1 MYQSFTGASRR
12 PRQVNLSGKN
22 ANPFAA
28 ANNALGGPQSAVQ
41 NAHLDRQ
48 QRQKQRQELNA
59 AKTVQRVW
67 RGHNSRTK
75 TRDGW
80 RQQWDAID
88 PTAVD
93 PIQRLNGLLL
103 FFSPSNKTDV
113 QRLIT
118 FVSDHSLDTTAA
130 HHHLRL
136 EKACLEALK
145 LPNPHRTD
153 DLLSVLTYLA
163 TAIPQETSLIS
174 VDYYTTLSKLDQRSH
189 TSIGQAV
196 AAPLSSH
203 LLAAYE
209 GFVAAYLTT
218 PLQLTTLDHF
228 TPTLDFP
235 QLIHAASNV
244 STAATLDTRHRL
256 WLLGQFI
263 YLTQERVRASD
274 YVPVVA
280 RLLSSLAE
288 IIAPEAPA
296 LDMTNND
303 YDRLVLAKN
312 PARVHLN
319 KFLRDQLSRLV
330 DKDAIRSLVP
340 RPTATSETSML
351 DDTSDSQS
359 LASYALILLRIFPL
373 RADDIRMWLY
383 LGPLGQSKK
392 EDTIPAIAYFW
403 KGMRSTSIFANIYR
417 DPRAAVELLKA
428 PKASVS
434 AWKPPGYEAEHSKK
448 NSDWRVILI
457 FLELFT
463 FVLKI
468 MDDEEFLGANA
479 GSSLRDSNNALPI
492 EDLKDLT
499 IFLKNLGFAMYFNSQ
514 EISESFE
521 PGLDTLSTANLSR
534 HFGGPSTAVESKP
547 DAQPQTISVAGTVG
561 MSLEYVKGLVTGLLR
576 SVYERDSRRNFL
588 PKEHWLMVSRLDMT
602 NFIQAVVGED
612 ERRQQLQ
619 QQAIEDGDD
628 PGGHDSEPDDSEFIS
643 MTRSQRTYQRNNRQ
657 ASTARYLQSVAPR
670 LEILQN
676 MPFMIP
682 FETRVQIFR
691 EFVRL
696 DMMKRRDGFVDPDL
710 WRHRIAFGTFGQGR
724 GQTDLGRHHANVR
737 RKHEFEDAYKQFF
750 SLGDGLKEPIQIT
763 FLDEFGLQEAGID
776 GGGVTKEFLT
786 SITTEA
792 FNPEKGLFMEN
803 SQHSLY
809 PDPTSVE
816 ALKEMLRL
824 EGYPDDTQEHRESR
838 QDLLQR
844 YEFLGRVVGK
854 CLYEGILIDIN
865 LASFFLTKWAL
876 FGGRNSASRES
887 SYRASINDL
896 RDLDEELYQ
905 GLLSLKYYSGD
916 VEEWGTYFAIN
927 DTIPLPNGH
936 TKTIEHE
943 LVPNGANK
951 LVNREN
957 RLLYISAVA
966 RYRLSLQ
973 SKPQTDAFL
982 GGLSSIIQPSWLNM
996 FNQKELQTLIG
1007 GAASSIDISDLRA
1020 NTEYNG
1026 VYVIGDDGAEHP
1038 SVQLFWQVMQD
1049 LPDADRR
1056 KVLKFVTSTP
1066 RAPLLGFGSLN
1077 PRFTIRDSGEDEH
1090 RFPTASTCVNLLKLP
1105 RFRSQQ
1111 ALRDKLLYAVNSGAG
1126 FDLS

>member
-1 MYQSFTGASRR
+1 MPHSKYDSPPESNHYNPFFTGRIRDGDACERSPTPTTDRNDIIRRLKARGDVDRQHEQPPSTTRIPTEADSNALGLDILRPRSALHRGDFREESESQHAISTSPVVPWHAQSHFLQRPRAASQASLSGSFSYQPPTSPLVHQANAADMPDHSPDHFTPTRILHPNLHRHSSLRAFPYQAHQPRRSIGSIGSLPQPPFPSARRPSISDASPLQHAPMVGSYEESILRGRMSTTPSKPLDFVAQIGVLGKGDCKPSLKCPPHVAIPFPAVFYSYASGTSTDPEPSPYVGMLDLENTLKKPDDPEALAARRRRKHQEHSHTISKHHDTSHTSHDDETSRQRRQHKMSRRINSLPGGSYRIPEIGQLQIIDSGGRIERSHFGVFILDGGPGDDLPGSRSPMYQSFTGASRR

-312 PARVHLN
+312 PTRVHLN

-359 LASYALILLRIFPL
+359 LASYALILLRFFPL

-561 MSLEYVKGLVTGLLR
+561 M
-576 SVYERDSRRNFL
+576 
-588 PKEHWLMVSRLDMT
+588 
-602 NFIQAVVGED
+602 
-612 ERRQQLQ
+612 
-619 QQAIEDGDD
+619 
-628 PGGHDSEPDDSEFIS
+628 
-643 MTRSQRTYQRNNRQ
+643 
-657 ASTARYLQSVAPR
+657 
-670 LEILQN
+670 
-676 MPFMIP
+676 
-682 FETRVQIFR
+682 
-691 EFVRL
+691 
-696 DMMKRRDGFVDPDL
+696 
-710 WRHRIAFGTFGQGR
+710 
-724 GQTDLGRHHANVR
+724 
-737 RKHEFEDAYKQFF
+737 
-750 SLGDGLKEPIQIT
+750 
-763 FLDEFGLQEAGID
+763 
-776 GGGVTKEFLT
+776 
-786 SITTEA
+786 
-792 FNPEKGLFMEN
+792 
-803 SQHSLY
+803 
-809 PDPTSVE
+809 
-816 ALKEMLRL
+816 
-824 EGYPDDTQEHRESR
+824 
-838 QDLLQR
+838 
-844 YEFLGRVVGK
+844 
-854 CLYEGILIDIN
+854 
-865 LASFFLTKWAL
+865 
-876 FGGRNSASRES
+876 
-887 SYRASINDL
+887 
-896 RDLDEELYQ
+896 
-905 GLLSLKYYSGD
+905 
-916 VEEWGTYFAIN
+916 
-927 DTIPLPNGH
+927 
-936 TKTIEHE
+936 
-943 LVPNGANK
+943 
-951 LVNREN
+951 
-957 RLLYISAVA
+957 
-966 RYRLSLQ
+966 
-973 SKPQTDAFL
+973 
-982 GGLSSIIQPSWLNM
+982 
-996 FNQKELQTLIG
+996 
-1007 GAASSIDISDLRA
+1007 
-1020 NTEYNG
+1020 
-1026 VYVIGDDGAEHP
+1026 
-1038 SVQLFWQVMQD
+1038 
-1049 LPDADRR
+1049 
-1056 KVLKFVTSTP
+1056 
-1066 RAPLLGFGSLN
+1066 
-1077 PRFTIRDSGEDEH
+1077 
-1090 RFPTASTCVNLLKLP
+1090 
-1105 RFRSQQ
+1105 
-1111 ALRDKLLYAVNSGAG
+1111 
-1126 FDLS
+1126 

>member
-22 ANPFAA
+22 TNPFAA
-28 ANNALGGPQSAVQ
+28 NNPLGGPQSAVQ
-41 NAHLDRQ
+41 NAHQDRQ
-48 QRQKQRQELNA
+48 ARQKQRQELNA

-67 RGHNSRTK
+67 RGHNARRK

-80 RQQWDAID
+80 RKQWDAVD
-88 PTAVD
+88 TTQVDAV
-93 PIQRLNGLLL
+93 QRLNTLLL
-103 FFSPSNKTDV
+103 FFSPSNDGDV
-113 QRLIT
+113 QRLIS
-118 FVSDHSLDTTAA
+118 FVSDHSLDTAA
-130 HHHLRL
+130 SQHYLRL
-136 EKACLEALK
+136 EKACLDALTQPK
-145 LPNPHRTD
+145 PHRVN
-153 DLLSVLTYLA
+153 DLLTVLTFLA
-163 TAIPQETSLIS
+163 TTTPQETSRIS
-174 VDYYTTLSKLDQRSH
+174 FDYYTTLSKLDHSLLPNIQ
-189 TSIGQAV
+189 QAV
-196 AAPLSSH
+196 AAPLTSY
-203 LLAAYE
+203 LPAAYE
-209 GFVAAYLTT
+209 GFAAAYLTT
-218 PLQLTTLDHF
+218 PLDTTSLDRLA
-228 TPTLDFP
+228 PTLNFAHLT
-235 QLIHAASNV
+235 QAISNV
-244 STAATLDTRHRL
+244 SLTATLDTRRRL
-256 WLLGQFI
+256 WLLSQFI
-263 YLTQERVRASD
+263 YLMTEGVRASS

-288 IIAPEAPA
+288 AIAPEAPA
-296 LDMTNND
+296 LDMTNKD

-340 RPTATSETSML
+340 RPLASSETSVL
-351 DDTSDSQS
+351 DDSSDSQV

-383 LGPLGQSKK
+383 LGPTDQAYRD
-392 EDTIPAIAYFW
+392 DTVPAIAYFW
-403 KGMRSTSIFANIYR
+403 KGMRSTSIFTNIYR
-417 DPRAAVELLKA
+417 DPRAVVELLKA
-428 PKASVS
+428 PKASIS
-434 AWKPPGYEAEHSKK
+434 AWKPARYDEES
-448 NSDWRVILI
+448 SRRSSEWRVVLV

-468 MDDEEFLGANA
+468 MDDEEFLGAKS
-479 GSSLRDSNNALPI
+479 GPSTRDSNNALPI

-499 IFLKNLGFAMYFNSQ
+499 VFLKNLGFSMYFNSQ

-521 PGLDTLSTANLSR
+521 PSLELLSPANLSR
-534 HFGGPSTAVESKP
+534 HFGGTSTATESK
-547 DAQPQTISVAGTVG
+547 AEARPQTISVAGTVG
-561 MSLEYVKGLVTGLLR
+561 MSLEYVKSLVTGLLR

-588 PKEHWLMVSRLDMT
+588 PKEHWLMTSRLDMT

-619 QQAIEDGDD
+619 LQAEEDGHAND
-628 PGGHDSEPDDSEFIS
+628 PDSDWDETALVSINQ
-643 MTRSQRTYQRNNRQ
+643 SQKNHQRNTREI
-657 ASTARYLQSVAPR
+657 SRARYLQSVAPR

-696 DMMKRRDGFVDPDL
+696 DMMTRRGGHTDPDI
-710 WRHRIAFGTFGQGR
+710 WRHLTVFGPIGG
-724 GQTDLGRHHANVR
+724 GHESLGRHHASIR
-737 RKHEFEDAYKQFF
+737 RKNEFEDAFSQFY

-786 SITTEA
+786 SITSEA

-816 ALKEMLRL
+816 AHKEMLRQ
-824 EGYPDDTQEHRESR
+824 EGYTNDTEEYRESMK
-838 QDLLQR
+838 DLLNR

-865 LASFFLTKWAL
+865 FASFFLTKWAL
-876 FGGRNSASRES
+876 FGGRGAASKES
-887 SYRASINDL
+887 GYRASINDL

-905 GLLSLKYYSGD
+905 GLQTLKHHPGE
-916 VEEWGTYFAIN
+916 VGEWGTYFAIN
-927 DTIPLPNGH
+927 NTIPLPNGH
-936 TKTIEHE
+936 TKTVEFE
-943 LVPNGANK
+943 LIPNGANI
-951 LVNREN
+951 LVTREN
-957 RLLYISAVA
+957 RLLYISQVA
-966 RYRLSLQ
+966 RYRLSRQ
-973 SKPQTDAFL
+973 SKLQTDAFL
-982 GGLSSIIQPSWLNM
+982 TGLSSIIQPSWLNM
-996 FNQKELQTLIG
+996 FNQKELQTLVG
-1007 GAASSIDISDLRA
+1007 GAASSINIPDLRA
-1020 NTEYNG
+1020 NTQYSG
-1026 VYVIGDDGAEHP
+1026 VYVIGDDGQEHP
-1038 SVQLFWQVMQD
+1038 SVQLFWQLMLD
-1049 LPDADRR
+1049 LPDIERR

-1077 PRFTIRDSGEDEH
+1077 PRFTIRDSGDDEH

-1105 RFRSQQ
+1105 RFRSKE